1 MAMNNAARQET
12 AKRRIE
18 GVDAARGLALV
29 GMMAIHVLPGWN
41 DDFEPTFSWLV
52 FAGRGAALFA
62 LLAGVSLAFMSGGQ
76 YPPSGK
82 YLKAA
87 RLGLG
92 VRAVLI
98 SVIGLLLGYLV
109 INAQVILVYYGVMFL
124 LALPLLRLRPRTLL
138 LLSAGIALTA
148 PVLMQATRD
157 SLADMGGVEPN
168 FSTLAES
175 PGDVLGQVLLSGTY
189 PALPWMAY
197 VCAGLAIG
205 RMDLGQRA
213 VQLRLV
219 LAGAGLAIGT
229 AVLSALLLGPAGGR
243 GQLVDAASV
252 WSDNPEEAVSDI
264 LIWGPDPTLPTDSWW
279 WLASLTP
286 YSSTPL
292 VLLNTIGTVAGVL
305 GVLLLL
311 SGVATGLLRPLAVLG
326 KMTLTLYSLHL
337 LLLATGMLEDQPHL
351 GLIVQLIIVA
361 TFAYAWQR
369 FNPQGPLEKTVA
381 EASKRVRGKYLE
393 RADKAA
399 AHLAGDGSAGTRRS
413 GPRKAGV
420 HSAGLPSAGSHNA
433 GHPSAGSPS
442 DGDRAAQSRPLPAA
456 PPPPATPPSAAA
468 NLPLK
473 TEGRGRHSNHGQH
486 G

>member
-1 MAMNNAARQET
+1 MDNANRKET
-12 AKRRIE
+12 AKRRVG

-76 YPPSGK
+76 YPPRGK
-82 YLKAA
+82 HMTAA

-109 INAQVILVYYGVMFL
+109 INAQVILVYYGAMFL

-138 LLSAGIALTA
+138 LLSGGIALTA
-148 PVLMQATRD
+148 PLLMQATRD

-175 PGDVLGQVLLSGTY
+175 PGGVLGQVLLSGTY

-213 VQLRLV
+213 VQLRMV

-229 AVLSALLLGPAGGR
+229 AILSALLLGPAGGR
-243 GQLVDAASV
+243 EQLVDAASA
-252 WSDNPEEAVSDI
+252 WSDGPEETVNDI

-279 WLASLTP
+279 WLASLAP

-292 VLLNTIGTVAGVL
+292 VLLNTTGTVAAVL
-305 GVLLLL
+305 GLLLL
-311 SGVATGLLRPLAVLG
+311 VSSAAPGLLQPLAVLG

-337 LLLATGMLEDQPHL
+337 LLLGTGMLENQPHL
-351 GLIVQLIIVA
+351 GLIVQLIVVA
-361 TFAYAWQR
+361 AFAYAWQR

-381 EASKRVRGKYLE
+381 DASKWVRGKYLE
-393 RADKAA
+393 RGGKPAA
-399 AHLAGDGSAGTRRS
+399 AHRAGAG
-413 GPRKAGV
+413 PK
-420 HSAGLPSAGSHNA
+420 
-433 GHPSAGSPS
+433 
-442 DGDRAAQSRPLPAA
+442 RPLE
-456 PPPPATPPSAAA
+456 
-468 NLPLK
+468 
-473 TEGRGRHSNHGQH
+473 TESRGRHSDHGQH